1 MRKTNN
7 VSITSYDQA
16 NALIQEIIAG
26 ERYLENTRISI
37 DKNIG
42 GIVIH
47 LTGEKFHST
56 ITIGIMKG
64 IISLQKALYDGYS
77 LARYGTIQKLTA
89 QEKEMLELQVRVDE
103 GSSII
108 EILIDAVAKTIGG
121 KMEKLTSKEIIKIVK
136 ILALAT
142 GVCVLG
148 GKYIDA
154 KKEIALIEAQGKVL
168 SDVQKNTIY
177 AIEKIQTGGK
187 DFDRELAKQEFDS
200 LEINEQ
206 KITQGDLQQWAKT
219 PREKKPLET
228 KIYRDRFIITDIH
241 FEHDTT
247 YIDVKNAQD
256 EKVIKYI
263 NILAELVSEDD
274 YQWFKD
280 SANRQPIDMTIV
292 STEKQGKIMAAYL
305 QSFKK

>member
-1 MRKTNN
+1 MM
-7 VSITSYDQA
+7 SAQF
-16 NALIQEIIAG
+16 
-26 ERYLENTRISI
+26 
-37 DKNIG
+37 
-42 GIVIH
+42 
-47 LTGEKFHST
+47 LTGMQQKTELLSEGLST
-56 ITIGIMKG
+56 TELRCSLKWIRSVWASVLVSTTII
-64 IISLQKALYDGYS
+64 
-77 LARYGTIQKLTA
+77 
-89 QEKEMLELQVRVDE
+89 LEL
-103 GSSII
+103 SSFFHA
-108 EILIDAVAKTIGG
+108 EAMV
-121 KMEKLTSKEIIKIVK
+121 V
-136 ILALAT
+136 
-142 GVCVLG
+142 G

-228 KIYRDRFIITDIH
+228 KIYRDRFIITDVH

-256 EKVIKYI
+256 EKVIKYV

>member
-1 MRKTNN
+1 
-7 VSITSYDQA
+7 
-16 NALIQEIIAG
+16 
-26 ERYLENTRISI
+26 
-37 DKNIG
+37 
-42 GIVIH
+42 
-47 LTGEKFHST
+47 
-56 ITIGIMKG
+56 
-64 IISLQKALYDGYS
+64 
-77 LARYGTIQKLTA
+77 
-89 QEKEMLELQVRVDE
+89 
-103 GSSII
+103 
-108 EILIDAVAKTIGG
+108 
-121 KMEKLTSKEIIKIVK
+121 MEKLTSKEIIKIVK

-148 GKYIDA
+148 EKCIDA

-228 KIYRDRFIITDIH
+228 KIYQDRFIITDVH

-256 EKVIKYI
+256 EKVIK
-263 NILAELVSEDD
+263 
-274 YQWFKD
+274 
-280 SANRQPIDMTIV
+280 
-292 STEKQGKIMAAYL
+292 
-305 QSFKK
+305 

>member
-7 VSITSYDQA
+7 ISITSYDQA
-16 NALIQEIIAG
+16 SALIQEIIAG
-26 ERYLENTRISI
+26 ERHLDNTKISI

-89 QEKEMLELQVRVDE
+89 QEKEMLELQVRVNE
-103 GSSII
+103 GSSVI
-108 EILIDAVAKTIGG
+108 EILVDAVAKAVGD
-121 KMEKLTSKEIIKIVK
+121 KMDKLTSKEIIKIVK
-136 ILALAT
+136 VLALAT

-177 AIEKIQTGGK
+177 AIEKIQNGGK
-187 DFDRELAKQEFDS
+187 EFDRELAKQPFDT
-200 LEINEQ
+200 LEINSQ

-219 PREKKPLET
+219 PRERKPLET
-228 KIYRDRFIITDIH
+228 KIYRDQFIITDIH
-241 FEHDTT
+241 FEHDTI

-256 EKVIKYI
+256 EKVIKYV

>member
-1 MRKTNN
+1 ML
-7 VSITSYDQA
+7 VSTT
-16 NALIQEIIAG
+16 II
-26 ERYLENTRISI
+26 
-37 DKNIG
+37 
-42 GIVIH
+42 
-47 LTGEKFHST
+47 
-56 ITIGIMKG
+56 
-64 IISLQKALYDGYS
+64 
-77 LARYGTIQKLTA
+77 
-89 QEKEMLELQVRVDE
+89 LEL
-103 GSSII
+103 SSFFHA
-108 EILIDAVAKTIGG
+108 EAMV
-121 KMEKLTSKEIIKIVK
+121 V
-136 ILALAT
+136 
-142 GVCVLG
+142 G

-228 KIYRDRFIITDIH
+228 KIYRDRFIITDVH

-256 EKVIKYI
+256 EKVIKYV